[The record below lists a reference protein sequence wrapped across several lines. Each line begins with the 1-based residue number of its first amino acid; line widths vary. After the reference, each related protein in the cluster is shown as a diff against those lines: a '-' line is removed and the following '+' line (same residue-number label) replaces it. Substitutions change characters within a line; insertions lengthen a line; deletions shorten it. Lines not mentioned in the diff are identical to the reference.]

1 MKRVSHAFLLLI
13 LSLITGAAAF
23 AQATSGELV
32 GIVADQSGAL
42 LPDATVV
49 ALNQNT
55 GVKYPAIATGKGE
68 YRIVNVLPGTYSIT
82 ASASG
87 FASSTVKN
95 FLVDVNKTSTADFKL
110 APGNTTSVEVST
122 EAAVSID
129 TTTSQLESTF
139 GSKELADLPTASA
152 SILNLSLLA
161 PGVSS
166 TGGLGEG
173 TGPSISGQR
182 ARNNSFTV
190 EGIDNNNKSVTG
202 NVVDVQNDAV
212 GEFTLLQNVF
222 NAEYGHSNGGQFNV
236 ALKSGTN
243 KFHGKAFEYF
253 QNRDLFALDNSQ
265 RLDGLTS
272 QPRYDN
278 NRYGGQVGGPILKDK
293 LFFFADYEQQPIG
306 QAGGSGSFCAPTA
319 AGYTTLTA
327 DRPGA
332 NLTVLQQYLP
342 AVSGADPSG
351 ICNNYTYKDPTDPT
365 GMKTITI
372 NDVITLTAPAPFAG
386 GVGPNGD
393 QVTIPI
399 GAASTPAPSF
409 SNGRYIASSVDYVIS
424 SKDNLRVRYTYGRDD
439 GIDTGASLPVFFA
452 PQPFRST
459 LASITEVHN
468 FTPNLLNE
476 LRVGYNR
483 GYGPITLAPGAFP
496 GLTSFP
502 NLDLDDL
509 GISLGPDGNAPQGG
523 AQNFFQLVDNVTYV
537 KGHHTMKFGFDGR
550 KYIAYTDFVQRSR
563 GEYEYSNTA
572 DIFLEDL
579 SPNVFGQRNASGA
592 TSTRYYGDQ
601 TAFYG
606 FGQDDWRVS
615 QKLTLNLGIR
625 YEFTAVPAGEKIQD
639 LNIAASVPGLI
650 SFAKPEPYKKGF
662 APRIGFAYAPNAET
676 SIRAGFAIG
685 YDVLFDNIGTTLAPP
700 QQQVTENVDTNVSTP
715 GFLAGGGLAATAPS
729 VYDSIADQRAAS
741 THYIPNQALPYTE
754 SYSLGVQH
762 VFHRDYTAEVRY
774 VGNHS
779 IHLDTQHQVNVFAP
793 VTATNNIPTF
803 IGAAP
808 ASAATSTVTLA
819 ALKAAAAGTGH
830 ILPAYAAAGFTNA
843 ITGYLS
849 DGASNYN
856 GLQTQLTRRFRQ
868 GLLTNF
874 AYTFAKTM
882 DNSTDDFNSTS
893 LNPRRAQDQTNYQS
907 EYSLSALSHK
917 HRFTAEIVYDLP
929 FFAHSNFLLK
939 NTVGNWEVA
948 PVYTYESGQFV
959 TPQAGLDSNLNGD
972 AAGDRAIINPT
983 GDKSKG
989 SSVNPI
995 YNPALA
1001 GVCATAAAPTAT
1013 TCTGNLVGYQAAD
1026 PTAYY
1031 IATGSGAF
1039 ATAGRS
1045 MLPTPAINNF
1055 DMTAVKRIAFTE
1067 RYKFEFQAIA
1077 FNALN
1082 HAQYTTGSANGVF
1095 PISTVGS
1102 AYQAY
1107 AIPGKTQFLQPKAVF
1122 GSNARTM
1129 TLVAKFIF

>member
-1 MKRVSHAFLLLI
+1 MKRFSQAVLLLV
-13 LSLITGAAAF
+13 LAFFTSAAAL

-42 LPDATVV
+42 LPNATVV
-49 ALNQNT
+49 ATNQNT

-68 YRIVNVLPGTYSIT
+68 YRIVNVLPGTYTIT
-82 ASASG
+82 ASAAG
-87 FASSTVKN
+87 FTSSTVKD
-95 FLVDVNKTSTADFKL
+95 FAIDVNKTSTADFKL
-110 APGNTTSVEVST
+110 LPGSTSSVEVSI
-122 EAAVSID
+122 EASVSID
-129 TTTSQLESTF
+129 TTSSQLQETF
-139 GSKELADLPTASA
+139 GAKELTDLPTASA

-190 EGIDNNNKSVTG
+190 EGVDNNNKSVTG
-202 NVVDVQNDAV
+202 NVVNIQNDAV

-253 QNRDLFALDNSQ
+253 QNKDLFALNNSQ
-265 RLDGLTS
+265 KLDGIKS
-272 QPRYDN
+272 QPRYDD

-293 LFFFADYEQQPIG
+293 LFFFADYEQEPNG

-319 AGYTTLTA
+319 AGYTTLASYRSGT
-327 DRPGA
+327 
-332 NLTVLQQYLP
+332 NLTVLQKYLP
-342 AVSGADPSG
+342 AVSGGDPSN

-365 GMKTITI
+365 GKRTITI
-372 NDVITLTAPAPFAG
+372 PDVITLTAPAPFAG

-393 QVTIPI
+393 QVTIPV

-409 SNGRYIASSVDYVIS
+409 SNGRYIASSVDYIIS
-424 SKDNLRVRYTYGRDD
+424 PKDDLRVRYAYDRND
-439 GIDTGASLPVFFA
+439 GIDTAASLPVFFA
-452 PQPFRST
+452 PQPFRSH

-476 LRVGYNR
+476 VRLGYNR
-483 GYGPITLAPGAFP
+483 GYGPIVLAPGIFP
-496 GLTSFP
+496 GLNTFP

-509 GISLGPDGNAPQGG
+509 GISLGPDGSAPQGG
-523 AQNFFQLVDNVTYV
+523 AQNFYQLVDNVTYV

-572 DIFLEDL
+572 DIYLKDL
-579 SPNVFGQRNASGA
+579 SPDVFGQRNASGA

-615 QKLTLNLGIR
+615 QKLTLNLGLR
-625 YEFTAVPAGEKIQD
+625 YEFTAVPAGEKIQALD
-639 LNIAASVPGLI
+639 IAASVPGLI
-650 SFAKPEPYKKGF
+650 TFGKPEPYKKAF
-662 APRIGFAYAPNAET
+662 APRVGFAYAPNAET
-676 SIRAGFAIG
+676 SVRAGFAIG

-700 QQQVTENVDTNVSTP
+700 QQQVTENVDTSVSTT
-715 GFLAGGGLAATAPS
+715 GFLAGGGLAANAPS
-729 VYDSIADQRAAS
+729 TYASVAAQRAAS

-754 SYSLGVQH
+754 SYSLGVEH
-762 VFHRDYTAEVRY
+762 VFHHDYTAEIRY

-793 VTATNNIPTF
+793 INATNNIPTY
-803 IGAAP
+803 IGTAP

-819 ALKAAAAGTGH
+819 KLQAAAAGTGH
-830 ILPAYAAAGFTNA
+830 ILPAYAAAGFVNA

-856 GLQTQLTRRFRQ
+856 GLQTQLTRRFQ
-868 GLLTNF
+868 KGLLANF

-893 LNPRRAQDQTNYQS
+893 LNPRRAQDQTNYQA

-917 HRFTAEIVYDLP
+917 HRFTAEVVYDLP

-948 PVYTYESGQFV
+948 PIYTYESGQFV
-959 TPQAGLDSNLNGD
+959 TPQAGLDANLNGD
-972 AAGDRAIINPT
+972 SAGDRAIINP
-983 GDKSKG
+983 GGNKNKG
-989 SSVNPI
+989 SSVSPI
-995 YNPALA
+995 YNPALS
-1001 GVCATAAAPTAT
+1001 GNCTPPAT
-1013 TCTGNLVGYQAAD
+1013 TCKGNLVGYQAAD

-1031 IATGSGAF
+1031 IATGSGAY

-1055 DMTAVKRIAFTE
+1055 DMTAVKRISFTD

-1082 HAQYTTGSANGVF
+1082 HPQYTTGSANGVF
-1095 PISTVGS
+1095 GVSTVGS

-1129 TLVAKFIF
+1129 TLVAKFFF